1 MFKRCSG
8 PELNKSKTEAMWLE
22 KNRPQSASPFDINWP
37 HKCMCLG
44 ACFSHDSETS
54 TKDNFEKKLL
64 SLEKCLN
71 IWSSGD
77 LTLYGKI
84 NIIKSLALSKIFF
97 VTSVLS
103 IPNGFAD
110 QANKLIS
117 NFVWRPKPPKIKR
130 STMIGEIKHEGLK
143 IIKKSLKSSWVKR
156 FLAPEMQSW
165 KIGGSRYLNVI
176 LAKNLA

>member
-1 MFKRCSG
+1 VFKGVQGRNLPNPKQRQCG
-8 PELNKSKTEAMWLE
+8 LE
-22 KNRPQSASPFDINWP
+22 KTDRNLLTLFDINWP
-37 HKCMCLG
+37 HGPHKCTCLG

-84 NIIKSLALSKIFF
+84 NIIKSLALSKIIF

-117 NFVWRPKPPKIKR
+117 NFVWSPKPPKIKR
-130 STMIGEIKHEGLK
+130 STMIGKIKHGGLK
-143 IIKKSLKSSWVKR
+143 IINKSLKCLR
-156 FLAPEMQSW
+156 C
-165 KIGGSRYLNVI
+165 SRGRQYH
-176 LAKNLA
+176 